1 MRTATSVFV
10 IATTV
15 EDRTVCCECV
25 NVRALI
31 DNCFGTECLVNTVYV
46 SNGTLHTQKPSTQTH
61 INNVRN
67 VTKSTVGKKCS
78 SKYAY
83 GAERCIPISNRDG
96 SGIRAHC
103 K

>member
-31 DNCFGTECLVNTVYV
+31 DNCFGTECLRIEWHTTYTKTINT
-46 SNGTLHTQKPSTQTH
+46 NTHKQCQKRDE
-61 INNVRN
+61 IDGR
-67 VTKSTVGKKCS
+67 KKVLVKICIRS
-78 SKYAY
+78 
-83 GAERCIPISNRDG
+83 GALYTDKQS
-96 SGIRAHC
+96 
-103 K
+103 